1 MKNQQATS
9 VVRSLLIT
17 QLLSTAGMAL
27 VLFLFYGQHEAISAL
42 LGGLVAVLPSFFFAR
57 TLFKHQGA
65 RAAKKII
72 NRFYAGEALKILI
85 SIGLFI
91 LVFTFYK
98 VKPLAFF
105 LTYIVVVL
113 NFWFTPLF
121 LANKQNRPKSD

>member
-1 MKNQQATS
+1 
-9 VVRSLLIT
+9 
-17 QLLSTAGMAL
+17 MAL
-27 VLFLFYGQHEAISAL
+27 VLVLFYGQHEAISAL